1 MTMNADKHFILGVFN
16 DEDVLMDAVKKVRG
30 NGVRIHEVFTPFPVH
45 GLDEALGYRRTRL
58 PIAAFLFG
66 LTGTTLA
73 LVMQIWML
81 GYDWPMIIGGKNFAS
96 LPPFI
101 PVTFELT
108 VLLSALGMVATF
120 LIVSD
125 MKPYKWPR
133 QFDVRSTDD
142 KHVMAIDLAMNRGK
156 SKDDLARLLR
166 EAGAEEVHEKNFE
179 D

>member
-1 MTMNADKHFILGVFN
+1 MDADKHFVTGVFD
-16 DEDVLMDAVKKVRG
+16 DEDVLLTAVKKVKD
-30 NGVRIHEVFTPFPVH
+30 NGVKIHEVYSPFPVH
-45 GLDEALGYRRTRL
+45 GLDEVLGYKRTRL
-58 PIAAFLFG
+58 PIAAFMFG
-66 LTGTTLA
+66 MTGTSLA
-73 LVMQIWML
+73 LIMQFWML

-133 QFDVRSTDD
+133 QFDLRSTDD
-142 KHVMAIDLAMNRGK
+142 KHVMAIDLAHNSGK
-156 SKDDLARLLR
+156 SKDELSRILKDS
-166 EAGAEEVHEKNFE
+166 GASEVNEKNF
-179 D
+179 

>member
-1 MTMNADKHFILGVFN
+1 MSSHKHYLVGIFN
-16 DEDVLMDAVKKVRG
+16 DEDVLLDAVGAIRSK
-30 NGVRIHEVFTPFPVH
+30 GVKIQEVYSPFPVH

-66 LTGTTLA
+66 MTGTTLA
-73 LVMQIWML
+73 LFTQIWML
-81 GYDWPMIIGGKNFAS
+81 GFDWPMIIGGKNHVS

-120 LIVSD
+120 MIVSD

-133 QFDVRSTDD
+133 QFDIRSTDD
-142 KHVMAIDLAMNRGK
+142 KHVMAIDLSINKGK
-156 SKDDLARLLR
+156 GKDELSRILKD
-166 EAGAEEVHEKNFE
+166 AGAEEVNEKSFE
-179 D
+179 

>member
-1 MTMNADKHFILGVFN
+1 MDNNKDFLVGVFE
-16 DEDVLMDAVKKVRG
+16 DEDVLLDAVRKIRG
-30 NGVRIHEVFTPFPVH
+30 SGIRIHEVYTPFPIH
-45 GLDEALGYRRTRL
+45 GLDTALGYKRTRL

-66 LTGTTLA
+66 LTGTALA
-73 LVMQIWML
+73 LLMQIWML

-125 MKPYKWPR
+125 MKPYAWPR

-142 KHVMAIDLAMNRGK
+142 KHVMAVDIVANA
-156 SKDDLARLLR
+156 SKTTDEITRLLK
-166 EAGAEEVHEKNFE
+166 EAGASEVNRKSFE
-179 D
+179 

>member
-1 MTMNADKHFILGVFN
+1 MNNKHYLVGIFD
-16 DEDVLMDAVKKVRG
+16 DEDVLLHAVEQIRDKGIK
-30 NGVRIHEVFTPFPVH
+30 IEEVYSPFPVH
-45 GLDEALGYRRTRL
+45 GLDEVLGYKRTRL

-66 LTGTTLA
+66 LTGTALA
-73 LVMQIWML
+73 LLMQIWML

-133 QFDVRSTDD
+133 RYDLRSTDD
-142 KHVMAIDLAMNRGK
+142 KHVMAIDLGSNKLGK
-156 SKDDLARLLR
+156 ADIGRILKES
-166 EAGAEEVHEKNFE
+166 GAQEVNEKNF
-179 D
+179 